1 MILHLV
7 SEPVLY
13 RSKEH
18 KDYEAWGNNIASW
31 RKVLMNVDIT
41 YAGTFKVTSEAA
53 INDSVLM
60 LSKLEYP
67 LGAMRME
74 VIF

>member
-18 KDYEAWGNNIASW
+18 RDDEAWGNNIASS

-60 LSKLEYP
+60 LSKLSILYG
-67 LGAMRME
+67 L
-74 VIF
+74 